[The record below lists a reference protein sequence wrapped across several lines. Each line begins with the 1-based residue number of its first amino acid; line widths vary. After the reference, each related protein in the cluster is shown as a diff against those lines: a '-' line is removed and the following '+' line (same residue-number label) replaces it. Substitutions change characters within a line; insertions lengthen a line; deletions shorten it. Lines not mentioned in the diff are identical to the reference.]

1 MPDGIELRCSA
12 VVVRQQAVLLIHR
25 TYDGTEDWVLP
36 GGTPRAGESTAACAR
51 REVREETGLRVDPA
65 RVAFVLE
72 VVGPGSGL
80 RTLDIVFAASE
91 AGPAMP
97 PQTLEPGL
105 EPVFVPVSRIQE
117 LDLRPPLAGHLRG
130 LLGPGRDRYAPYL
143 ANLWRPAG
151 RPATSSPGHQ
161 DQRDR
166 GQLDDHGESD
176 H

>member
-1 MPDGIELRCSA
+1 MPDGIE
-12 VVVRQQAVLLIHR
+12 
-25 TYDGTEDWVLP
+25 
-36 GGTPRAGESTAACAR
+36 
-51 REVREETGLRVDPA
+51 
-65 RVAFVLE
+65 F
-72 VVGPGSGL
+72 
-80 RTLDIVFAASE
+80 VFAASE

-117 LDLRPPLAGHLRG
+117 LDSGPPLAGHLRG

-143 ANLWRPAG
+143 ANLWHPAG

-166 GQLDDHGESD
+166 G
-176 H
+176 